1 MRFIPTFKQEIQMQQ
16 NQTALAKLLEAISKE
31 TPEQRKAFLEAEQRY
46 MEHLEEFQLQQHI
59 AQRYMK

>member
-16 NQTALAKLLEAISKE
+16 NQTTLAKLIELRDKE
-31 TPEQRKAFLEAEQRY
+31 IPEQRKAFLEAEQRY
-46 MEHLEEFQLQQHI
+46 MDHLEEIQLELYI

>member
-1 MRFIPTFKQEIQMQQ
+1 MQQ